1 MSSSRAIKPRREDT
15 LLTGWES
22 VPETAPS
29 IMREDRPTVARVV
42 AMIGAF
48 FILVGLIPIVAPL
61 MKLPATVIGTGW
73 SFFLITT
80 GLMLVFFHAFVDQD
94 RVFRR
99 LYAGMGLI
107 AIAVAVLVRVLP
119 SAGGVGAWFPLIGL
133 PALALGLILLIATA
147 RQEPE
152 KGWRT
157 FLVNVLGAVG
167 AAMILTGVGVGLF
180 SPVTSSLP
188 GQGVLHL
195 IVGLFFVAAFISL
208 QDTEKLGYYAGLALG
223 GVGLIA
229 FAGGL
234 IRSML
239 PESTFL
245 VPSGLILMSMGIVY
259 LASCAAVCVD
269 WPIIVLTRREFAS
282 NFYSPIAYLLLVG
295 MVALGWFM
303 FRQFMVT
310 IFNAS
315 GGAGDPRMPSQP
327 MFEPIVAQY
336 VFELFLVIVQMF
348 IVPALTMRLLAEEQR
363 TGTLEVLLTAPVT
376 ETTVVISKFLGAW
389 LFYLLTWVPWWL
401 NLVALRYMG
410 GEPFDYRPLLT
421 FNVAM
426 LAVGA
431 GFISMG
437 LFFSSLT
444 RNQIIAAVLT
454 FVGMIAHLAAYI
466 VKFRDR
472 MSPGDFWFDVL
483 TYVSFLD
490 LWMNTLEGTFTPR
503 FLLFHISATV
513 FFLFATVKV
522 LEARKWK

>member
-1 MSSSRAIKPRREDT
+1 
-15 LLTGWES
+15 
-22 VPETAPS
+22 
-29 IMREDRPTVARVV
+29 
-42 AMIGAF
+42 
-48 FILVGLIPIVAPL
+48 
-61 MKLPATVIGTGW
+61 
-73 SFFLITT
+73 
-80 GLMLVFFHAFVDQD
+80 
-94 RVFRR
+94 
-99 LYAGMGLI
+99 
-107 AIAVAVLVRVLP
+107 LP
-119 SAGGVGAWFPLIGL
+119 SASGVGGWFPVIGL

-167 AAMILTGVGVGLF
+167 AAMILAGVGVGL
-180 SPVTSSLP
+180 SSRVSGFLP
-188 GQGVLHL
+188 GEGVVHL
-195 IVGLFFVAAFISL
+195 ILGLFFIGAFIGL
-208 QDTEKLGYYAGLALG
+208 QDTEKGSYYAGLALG

-229 FAGGL
+229 FAGGV
-234 IRSML
+234 IRSAL
-239 PESTFL
+239 PESAFL
-245 VPSGLILMSMGIVY
+245 VPSGLILIGMGIVY
-259 LASCAAVCVD
+259 LATCAAVCVD
-269 WPIIVLTRREFAS
+269 WPIVVLTRRELAS

-295 MVALGWFM
+295 MVLLGWYM
-303 FRQFMVT
+303 FWQFMST
-310 IFNAS
+310 LARAS
-315 GGAGDPRMPSQP
+315 GGDPRMPPQP
-327 MFEPIVAQY
+327 LFEPIVAQY

-348 IVPALTMRLLAEEQR
+348 IVPAITMRLLAEEQR

-389 LFYLLTWVPWWL
+389 MFYLLTWVPWWL

-410 GEPFDYRPLLT
+410 GEAFDYRPLLT

-454 FVGMIAHLAAYI
+454 FVGMIGHLAAYI
-466 VKFRDR
+466 MKFRAQL
-472 MSPGDFWFDVL
+472 SPGDFWYEVL
-483 TYVSFLD
+483 TYGSFLD
-490 LWMNTLEGTFTPR
+490 LWMNTLEGSFAPR